1 MSDKTRR
8 LLALAVSFPTLF
20 HSYTFGQEEGWLFGA
35 AYAAG
40 LILLVLFLFYVVFP
54 RVEYWIEHGFDYQ

>member
-1 MSDKTRR
+1 MSDKMRR
-8 LLALAVSFPTLF
+8 LLALAVSAPTLLYGF
-20 HSYTFGQEEGWLFGA
+20 AFGQQQGWLFGA

-54 RVEYWIEHGFDYQ
+54 RVEHWIDHGFDYE